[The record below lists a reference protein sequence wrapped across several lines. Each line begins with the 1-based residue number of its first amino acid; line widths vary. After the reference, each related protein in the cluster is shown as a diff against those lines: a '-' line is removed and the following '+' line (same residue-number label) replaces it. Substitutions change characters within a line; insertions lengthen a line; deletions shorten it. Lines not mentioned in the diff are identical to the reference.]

1 MHTRIRPAVVGGVA
15 ALAINALAPV
25 APAAPAPGGIPLRV
39 IRNQLQYCS
48 VICPSVVQATEAGLL
63 DAVEVAD
70 DAAQTLA
77 RTGNVASAASVG
89 VRGTADALNTAGR
102 TVADSINTAAAHI
115 NSSLH
120 DPFPS
125 VKVRPATQP
134 ATSDRF
140 ASGPRNVD
148 GVVRRALTAV
158 HDAQPAVHDAQP
170 DSSIRH
176 RALTAHTSG

>member
-1 MHTRIRPAVVGGVA
+1 VGPTGAADLPQVA
-15 ALAINALAPV
+15 AVEAVNV
-25 APAAPAPGGIPLRV
+25 GS
-39 IRNQLQYCS
+39 S
-48 VICPSVVQATEAGLL
+48 VLFQATEAGLL

-70 DAAQTLA
+70 DVAQTLA
-77 RTGNVASAASVG
+77 RTGNVASVASVG

-102 TVADSINTAAAHI
+102 TVTDSINTAAAHI

-134 ATSDRF
+134 ATSVRF

-170 DSSIRH
+170 DFRS
-176 RALTAHTSG
+176 ATGL